1 MDNSTFVALSL
12 ARTMEQSLDIT
23 ANNIANANTAGF
35 KAERADFQSLV
46 SKSLG
51 NNGTTD
57 VNFVLNSG
65 FHLDTSSGPLLK
77 TGNPLDVAIT
87 GDGWF
92 GYQTATG
99 QTAYGRDGRLAVDAN
114 GMLVTTTGARI
125 LDASGSA
132 IAIPPNAGRLDIAS
146 DGTITDA
153 RNQTLGQIG
162 VFSVPDIATYQR
174 IGDGMMQPPAGTGA
188 STALATDAKVSQGFI
203 EQSNVQPV
211 LELTRM
217 MQIQRAYERAM
228 SLMTDQNTLSQQ
240 TLTQLGQTP
249 A

>member
-1 MDNSTFVALSL
+1 MDNSTFVSLSL
-12 ARTMEQSLDIT
+12 ARSLQHSLNIV

-35 KAERADFQSLV
+35 KAERADFRDLV
-46 SKSLG
+46 QQNLG
-51 NNGTTD
+51 QNGKDD
-57 VNFVLNSG
+57 VSFVQTAG
-65 FHLDTSSGPLLK
+65 FHLDTSSGALEK
-77 TGNPLDVAIT
+77 TGNPLDLAIT

-92 GYQTATG
+92 GYQTPTG
-99 QTAYGRDGRLAVDAN
+99 QTAYGRDGRLTIDAQGN
-114 GMLVTTTGARI
+114 LTTTTGARI
-125 LDASGSA
+125 LDASGA
-132 IAIPPNAGRLDIAS
+132 PIAIPPGAGQIEVAD

-153 RNQTLGQIG
+153 QGQTLGQVG
-162 VFSVPDIATYQR
+162 VFSVPGIADYQR
-174 IGDGMMQPPAGTGA
+174 IGDGMMLPPQGTA
-188 STALATDAKVSQGFI
+188 AAQTLATNARISQGFI

-228 SLMTDQNTLSQQ
+228 TLVNDQSSLRRQ